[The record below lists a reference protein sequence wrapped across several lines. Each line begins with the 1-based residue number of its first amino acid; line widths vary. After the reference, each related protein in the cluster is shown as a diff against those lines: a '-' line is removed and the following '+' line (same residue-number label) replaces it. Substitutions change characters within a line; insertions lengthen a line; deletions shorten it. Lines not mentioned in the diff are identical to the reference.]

1 MAERVYV
8 LFLWWRRKVG
18 DFLFITIPNWSLDCG
33 LESLIDNLL
42 GLLTLLILVM
52 NMVLNTVDVLI
63 KVVWDLRK
71 VGVVIIDNFELEN
84 L

>member
-33 LESLIDNLL
+33 QESLIDNLL

-63 KVVWDLRK
+63 KVLWDLRK